1 MGTPIQASQWIA
13 NFDKMKKTILILTL
27 AFTAV
32 SICNAQKIEAKKVFG
47 GYSFTQDGKP
57 LSMKVMLQ
65 TLEPNQAAFDLMKKA
80 QANNTL
86 ASIIGFAGGSLIG
99 WPIGTAIGGGKP
111 NWKLAGI
118 GAGLV
123 VIGIPISSTANKQ
136 AKQAIDLYNASPGS
150 STFQQPTPGL
160 KLIASQDGIGLTMS
174 F

>member
-1 MGTPIQASQWIA
+1 M
-13 NFDKMKKTILILTL
+13 
-27 AFTAV
+27 
-32 SICNAQKIEAKKVFG
+32 FG

-57 LSMKVMLQ
+57 LSVKDMLQ
-65 TLEPNQAAFDLMKKA
+65 TLEPNQAAFELMKKA

-123 VIGIPISSTANKQ
+123 VIGIPISSGANKQ
-136 AKQAIDLYNASPGS
+136 ALQAVQIYNASLEQAPHIEPK
-150 STFQQPTPGL
+150 TEL
-160 KLIASQDGIGLTMS
+160 KVTANSNGVGFIMR